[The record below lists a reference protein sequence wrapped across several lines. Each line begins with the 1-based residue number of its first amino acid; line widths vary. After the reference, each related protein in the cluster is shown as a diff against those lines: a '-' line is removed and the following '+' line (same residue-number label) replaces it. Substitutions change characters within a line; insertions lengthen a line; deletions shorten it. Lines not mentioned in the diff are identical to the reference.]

1 MLLQKSQKH
10 VTKTKRR
17 SFHKIIVMIT
27 GCLVFLSL
35 FACAAFAAESSNA
48 KRNPNA
54 THFPATVDGTTSR
67 ELFKEGVYR
76 RFADD
81 SMITYLVVMHK
92 KGNLAGDPFER
103 TYIGIESVQRNHPGG
118 KPDGSVFMAA
128 RLRSPREVKRY
139 LGMEGNMPVIN
150 DTELPFL
157 LDYAET
163 IRNGQT
169 GMLKNQ
175 PKMYIMLPAGEGRI
189 NIIGGPESL
198 PAPIMG
204 HYIPVTD
211 RPAPLVLQ
219 QAMLKCMLEDF
230 IPAATNMLSTSQ
242 FYDYKIEFKTGDN
255 PPVDCWAGWYQ
266 VTVREDKN
274 MKEYDSRYQMNFIVG
289 DTGNEIKL
297 LTLYDGKMWPVFED
311 ERLKGKTTRERVVV
325 PVG

>member
-1 MLLQKSQKH
+1 MKNHRAVIHPGVFKRPFAFFFSCLLF
-10 VTKTKRR
+10 VLTFT
-17 SFHKIIVMIT
+17 T
-27 GCLVFLSL
+27 L
-35 FACAAFAAESSNA
+35 AFAAEENA
-48 KRNPNA
+48 RPAKNPNA
-54 THFPATVDGTTSR
+54 THFPVTASGKTSR
-67 ELFKEGVYR
+67 EMFKEGVYQ
-76 RFADD
+76 RFADG
-81 SMITYLVVMHK
+81 SMVTYLVVMHK
-92 KGNLAGDPFER
+92 KGDLAGDPFER

-139 LGMEGNMPVIN
+139 LGMKDNPPVVN
-150 DTELPFL
+150 DNELPFM

-163 IRNGQT
+163 VRNGQK

-175 PKMYIMLPAGEGRI
+175 PKMYIMIPAGEGRF

-219 QAMLKCMLEDF
+219 QAMIKCMLEDF

-255 PPVDCWAGWYQ
+255 PPVDTWAGWYQ
-266 VTVREDKN
+266 VTVWEDKN

-297 LTLYDGKMWPVFED
+297 LTLYDGKMWPIFKD
-311 ERLKGKTTRERVVV
+311 ERLKGKTSRGPVVV
-325 PVG
+325 PKG

>member
-1 MLLQKSQKH
+1 MVQQE
-10 VTKTKRR
+10 TGNRNNKTIHR
-17 SFHKIIVMIT
+17 IT
-27 GCLVFLSL
+27 LVLTSCLAFVLL
-35 FACAAFAAESSNA
+35 FACSAFAAENNA
-48 KRNPNA
+48 GAAKNPNA
-54 THFPATVDGTTSR
+54 THFPVTGSGKTSR

-76 RFADD
+76 LFADD

-92 KGNLAGDPFER
+92 KGDLAGDPFER

-139 LGMEGNMPVIN
+139 LGMKDNPPVLN
-150 DTELPFL
+150 DNELPFL
-157 LDYAET
+157 LDYADT
-163 IRNGQT
+163 IRNGQK

-189 NIIGGPESL
+189 NIIGGPDNL
-198 PAPIMG
+198 PAPVMG

-219 QAMLKCMLEDF
+219 QAMIKCMLEDF

-242 FYDYKIEFKTGDN
+242 FYDYKMEFKTGDN

-266 VTVREDKN
+266 VTVREDRHMN
-274 MKEYDSRYQMNFIVG
+274 EYDSRYQMNFIVG
-289 DTGNEIKL
+289 DTGNDIKL
-297 LTLYDGKMWPVFED
+297 LTLYDGQMCPIFED
-311 ERLKGKTTRERVVV
+311 QRLKGKTNRGPVVV
-325 PVG
+325 PKG

>member
-1 MLLQKSQKH
+1 MVRQE
-10 VTKTKRR
+10 TGNRNNKTIQR
-17 SFHKIIVMIT
+17 IT
-27 GCLVFLSL
+27 LVLTSCLAFVLL
-35 FACAAFAAESSNA
+35 FACSAFAAENNA
-48 KRNPNA
+48 GAAKNPNA
-54 THFPATVDGTTSR
+54 TYFPKTISGKTSR

-81 SMITYLVVMHK
+81 SMVTYLVVMHK
-92 KGNLAGDPFER
+92 KGVLAGDPFER

-139 LGMEGNMPVIN
+139 LGMKDNPPVIN
-150 DTELPFL
+150 DNELPFL
-157 LDYAET
+157 LDYADT
-163 IRNGQT
+163 IRNGQK

-189 NIIGGPESL
+189 NIIGGPDNL
-198 PAPIMG
+198 PAPVMG

-219 QAMLKCMLEDF
+219 QAMIKCMLEDF

-242 FYDYKIEFKTGDN
+242 FYDYKMEFKTGDN
-255 PPVDCWAGWYQ
+255 PPVDTWAGWYQ
-266 VTVREDKN
+266 VTVWEDKHMN
-274 MKEYDSRYQMNFIVG
+274 EYDSRYQMNFIVG

-297 LTLYDGKMWPVFED
+297 LTLYDGKMWPIFED
-311 ERLKGKTTRERVVV
+311 ERLKGKTVRKRVVV

>member
-1 MLLQKSQKH
+1 MVQQETGNRNSKTIHRIVLLLA
-10 VTKTKRR
+10 
-17 SFHKIIVMIT
+17 
-27 GCLVFLSL
+27 GCLVFLLS
-35 FACAAFAAESSNA
+35 FACAAFAADNNVSAA
-48 KRNPNA
+48 KSPNA
-54 THFPATVDGTTSR
+54 THFPVTASGKTSR

-81 SMITYLVVMHK
+81 SMVTYLVVMHK
-92 KGNLAGDPFER
+92 KGVLAGDPFER

-139 LGMEGNMPVIN
+139 LGMKDNPPVLN
-150 DTELPFL
+150 DNELPFL
-157 LDYAET
+157 LDYADT
-163 IRNGQT
+163 IRNGQK

-189 NIIGGPESL
+189 NIIGGPDNL
-198 PAPIMG
+198 PAPVMG

-219 QAMLKCMLEDF
+219 QAMIKCMLEDF

-242 FYDYKIEFKTGDN
+242 FYDYKMDFKTGDN
-255 PPVDCWAGWYQ
+255 PPVDTWAGWYQ
-266 VTVREDKN
+266 VTVREDRHMN
-274 MKEYDSRYQMNFIVG
+274 EYDSRYQMNFIVG

-297 LTLYDGKMWPVFED
+297 LTLYDGKMWPIFED
-311 ERLKGKTTRERVVV
+311 ERLKGKTNRGPVVV
-325 PVG
+325 PKG

>member
-1 MLLQKSQKH
+1 MVRQE
-10 VTKTKRR
+10 TGNRNNKTIHR
-17 SFHKIIVMIT
+17 IT
-27 GCLVFLSL
+27 VVLTSCLVFLSL
-35 FACAAFAAESSNA
+35 FACSTFAAESNA
-48 KRNPNA
+48 GAAKNPNA
-54 THFPATVDGTTSR
+54 THFPVTGSGKTSR

-81 SMITYLVVMHK
+81 SMVTYLVVMHK
-92 KGNLAGDPFER
+92 KGDLAGDPFER

-139 LGMEGNMPVIN
+139 LGMKDNPPVLN
-150 DTELPFL
+150 DNELPFL
-157 LDYAET
+157 LDYADT
-163 IRNGQT
+163 IRNGQK

-189 NIIGGPESL
+189 NIIGGPDNL
-198 PAPIMG
+198 PAPVMG

-219 QAMLKCMLEDF
+219 QAMIKCMLEDF

-242 FYDYKIEFKTGDN
+242 FYDYKMEFKTGDN

-266 VTVREDKN
+266 VTVREDRHMN
-274 MKEYDSRYQMNFIVG
+274 EYDSRYQMNFIVG
-289 DTGNEIKL
+289 DTGNDIKL
-297 LTLYDGKMWPVFED
+297 LTLYDGQMCPIFED
-311 ERLKGKTTRERVVV
+311 QRLKGKTNRGPVVA
-325 PVG
+325 PKG

>member
-1 MLLQKSQKH
+1 MKKSMVVKHDAKPSAMLLTFLT
-10 VTKTKRR
+10 VC
-17 SFHKIIVMIT
+17 F
-27 GCLVFLSL
+27 VFLL
-35 FACAAFAAESSNA
+35 TFACAAFAEESSSA
-48 KRNPNA
+48 KNPNA
-54 THFPATVDGTTSR
+54 TFFPRTGSGITSR

-81 SMITYLVVMHK
+81 SMITYLVIMHK
-92 KGNLAGDPFER
+92 KGLLAGDPFER

-128 RLRSPREVKRY
+128 RLRSPKEIKLSGLVDSP
-139 LGMEGNMPVIN
+139 PVIN
-150 DTELPFL
+150 DNEIPFL

-189 NIIGGPESL
+189 NIIGGSESL

-219 QAMLKCMLEDF
+219 QAMIKCMLEDF

-255 PPVDCWAGWYQ
+255 PPVDVWAGWYQ
-266 VTVREDKN
+266 VTVREDKH
-274 MKEYDSRYQMNFIVG
+274 MKDTDPRYQMNFIIG

-311 ERLKGKTTRERVVV
+311 ERLKGKTVRKREVV

>member
-1 MLLQKSQKH
+1 MKIPMVFKKFTALFTICFAFLLMLPCA
-10 VTKTKRR
+10 
-17 SFHKIIVMIT
+17 
-27 GCLVFLSL
+27 G
-35 FACAAFAAESSNA
+35 FAEDNRVEA
-48 KRNPNA
+48 KKNPNA
-54 THFPATVDGTTSR
+54 THFPVTGSGKTSR

-76 RFADD
+76 LFADD

-92 KGNLAGDPFER
+92 KGDLAGDPFER

-139 LGMEGNMPVIN
+139 LGMKDNPPVLN
-150 DTELPFL
+150 DNEL
-157 LDYAET
+157 DT
-163 IRNGQT
+163 IRNGQK

-189 NIIGGPESL
+189 NIIGGPDNL
-198 PAPIMG
+198 PAPVMG

-219 QAMLKCMLEDF
+219 QAMIKCMLEDF

-242 FYDYKIEFKTGDN
+242 FYDYKMEFKTGDN

-266 VTVREDKN
+266 VTVRED
-274 MKEYDSRYQMNFIVG
+274 
-289 DTGNEIKL
+289 DTGNDIKL
-297 LTLYDGKMWPVFED
+297 LTLYDGQMCPIFED
-311 ERLKGKTTRERVVV
+311 QRLKGKTNRGPVVV
-325 PVG
+325 PKG

>member
-1 MLLQKSQKH
+1 MKNHSPVIH
-10 VTKTKRR
+10 TGVFKRSL
-17 SFHKIIVMIT
+17 SFFF
-27 GCLVFLSL
+27 GCLL
-35 FACAAFAAESSNA
+35 FMLTFTAPAFAAENNA
-48 KRNPNA
+48 GPAKNPNA
-54 THFPATVDGTTSR
+54 THFPVTGSGKTSR
-67 ELFKEGVYR
+67 EMFREGVYR

-92 KGNLAGDPFER
+92 KGDLAGDPFER

-128 RLRSPREVKRY
+128 RLRSPREARHY
-139 LGMEGNMPVIN
+139 LGMKDNPPAVN
-150 DTELPFL
+150 DNELPFM

-163 IRNGQT
+163 VRNGQK

-175 PKMYIMLPAGEGRI
+175 PKMYLMLPAGEGRI
-189 NIIGGPESL
+189 NIIGGPDNL

-219 QAMLKCMLEDF
+219 QAMIKCMLEDF

-255 PPVDCWAGWYQ
+255 PPVDTWAGWYQ
-266 VTVREDKN
+266 VTVWEDRN

-297 LTLYDGKMWPVFED
+297 LTLYDGKMWPIFKD
-311 ERLKGKTTRERVVV
+311 ERLDGRTNRGPVVV
-325 PVG
+325 PKG

>member
-1 MLLQKSQKH
+1 MVRQE
-10 VTKTKRR
+10 TGNRNNKTIHR
-17 SFHKIIVMIT
+17 IT
-27 GCLVFLSL
+27 VVLTSCLVFLSL
-35 FACAAFAAESSNA
+35 FACSTFAAESNA
-48 KRNPNA
+48 GAAKNPNA
-54 THFPATVDGTTSR
+54 THFPVTGSGKTSR

-81 SMITYLVVMHK
+81 SMVTYLVVMHK
-92 KGNLAGDPFER
+92 KGDLAGDPFER

-139 LGMEGNMPVIN
+139 LGMKDNPPVLN
-150 DTELPFL
+150 DNELPFL
-157 LDYAET
+157 LDYADT
-163 IRNGQT
+163 IRNGQK

-189 NIIGGPESL
+189 NIIGGPDNL
-198 PAPIMG
+198 PAPVMG

-219 QAMLKCMLEDF
+219 QAMIKCMLEDF

-242 FYDYKIEFKTGDN
+242 FYDYKMEFKTGDN

-266 VTVREDKN
+266 VTVREDRHMN
-274 MKEYDSRYQMNFIVG
+274 EYDSRYQMNFIVG
-289 DTGNEIKL
+289 DTGNDIKL
-297 LTLYDGKMWPVFED
+297 LTLYDGQMCPIFED
-311 ERLKGKTTRERVVV
+311 QRLKGKTNRGPVVV
-325 PVG
+325 PKG

>member
-1 MLLQKSQKH
+1 MKNRSAVKHPGVSKRSVAFLVSCLLF
-10 VTKTKRR
+10 VLAFTA
-17 SFHKIIVMIT
+17 
-27 GCLVFLSL
+27 L
-35 FACAAFAAESSNA
+35 AFAAESSNA

-92 KGNLAGDPFER
+92 KGDLAGDPFER

-118 KPDGSVFMAA
+118 KPDGSVFLAA

-139 LGMEGNMPVIN
+139 LGMDGNIPVVN
-150 DTELPFL
+150 DHELPFL

-163 IRNGQT
+163 IRNGQR

-175 PKMYIMLPAGEGRI
+175 PKMYMMLPAGEGRI
-189 NIIGGPESL
+189 NIIGASESL

-219 QAMLKCMLEDF
+219 QVMIKCMLEDF

-242 FYDYKIEFKTGDN
+242 FYDYKMEFKTGDN

-266 VTVREDKN
+266 VTVWEDKH

-297 LTLYDGKMWPVFED
+297 LTLYDGKMWPVFKD
-311 ERLKGKTTRERVVV
+311 ERLEGKTVRKREVV

>member
-1 MLLQKSQKH
+1 MKKSMVVKRDAKASAKLLTFLT
-10 VTKTKRR
+10 VC
-17 SFHKIIVMIT
+17 F
-27 GCLVFLSL
+27 VFLL
-35 FACAAFAAESSNA
+35 TFACAAFAEENSPA
-48 KRNPNA
+48 KNPNA
-54 THFPATVDGTTSR
+54 TFFPRTGSGITSR
-67 ELFKEGVYR
+67 ELFKEGVYQ

-81 SMITYLVVMHK
+81 SMITYLVIMHK
-92 KGNLAGDPFER
+92 KGVVAGDPFER
-103 TYIGIESVQRNHPGG
+103 TYIGIESVQRNHPSG

-128 RLRSPREVKRY
+128 RLRSPKEIKLSGLVDSP
-139 LGMEGNMPVIN
+139 PVIN
-150 DTELPFL
+150 DNEIPFL

-163 IRNGQT
+163 IRNGQK

-219 QAMLKCMLEDF
+219 QAMIKCMLEDF

-255 PPVDCWAGWYQ
+255 PPVDIWAGWYQ
-266 VTVREDKN
+266 VTVREDKH
-274 MKEYDSRYQMNFIVG
+274 MKDTDPRYQMNFIIG

-311 ERLKGKTTRERVVV
+311 ERLKGKTVRKREVV

>member
-1 MLLQKSQKH
+1 MVQQE
-10 VTKTKRR
+10 TGNRNNKTIHR
-17 SFHKIIVMIT
+17 IT
-27 GCLVFLSL
+27 LVLTSCLAFVLL
-35 FACAAFAAESSNA
+35 FACSAFAAENNA
-48 KRNPNA
+48 GAAKNPNA
-54 THFPATVDGTTSR
+54 THFPVTGSGKTSR

-76 RFADD
+76 LFADD

-92 KGNLAGDPFER
+92 KGDLAGDPFER

-139 LGMEGNMPVIN
+139 LGMKDNPPVLN
-150 DTELPFL
+150 DNELPFL
-157 LDYAET
+157 LDYADT
-163 IRNGQT
+163 IRNGQK

-189 NIIGGPESL
+189 NIIGGPDNL
-198 PAPIMG
+198 PAPVMG

-219 QAMLKCMLEDF
+219 QAMIKCMLEDF

-242 FYDYKIEFKTGDN
+242 FYDYKMEFKTGDN

-266 VTVREDKN
+266 VTVREDRHMN
-274 MKEYDSRYQMNFIVG
+274 EYDSRYQMNFIVG
-289 DTGNEIKL
+289 DTGNDIKL
-297 LTLYDGKMWPVFED
+297 LTLYDGQMCPIFED
-311 ERLKGKTTRERVVV
+311 QRLKGKTNRGPVVA
-325 PVG
+325 PKG

>member
-1 MLLQKSQKH
+1 MKNSAVISSGVFIRLFTFLA
-10 VTKTKRR
+10 
-17 SFHKIIVMIT
+17 
-27 GCLVFLSL
+27 GCMVFVL
-35 FACAAFAAESSNA
+35 AFAAPVFAAEGNA
-48 KRNPNA
+48 GAAKNPNA
-54 THFPATVDGTTSR
+54 THFPITLSGESSR

-76 RFADD
+76 RFADE

-92 KGNLAGDPFER
+92 KGDLAGDPFER

-139 LGMEGNMPVIN
+139 LGMKDNPPVIN
-150 DTELPFL
+150 DNEIPFM

-163 IRNGQT
+163 VRNGQE

-175 PKMYIMLPAGEGRI
+175 PKMYLMLPAGDGRI
-189 NIIGGPESL
+189 NIIGGPDNL

-219 QAMLKCMLEDF
+219 QAMIKCMLEDF

-242 FYDYKIEFKTGDN
+242 FYDYRIEFRTGDN
-255 PPVDCWAGWYQ
+255 PPVDTWAGWYQ
-266 VTVREDKN
+266 VTVWEDKN

-297 LTLYDGKMWPVFED
+297 LTLYDGKMWPIFKD
-311 ERLKGKTTRERVVV
+311 ERLLGQTNRGPAVV
-325 PVG
+325 PKG

>member
-1 MLLQKSQKH
+1 MVRQE
-10 VTKTKRR
+10 TGNRNNKTIQR
-17 SFHKIIVMIT
+17 IT
-27 GCLVFLSL
+27 LVLTSCLAFVLL
-35 FACAAFAAESSNA
+35 FACSAFAAENNA
-48 KRNPNA
+48 GAAKNPNA
-54 THFPATVDGTTSR
+54 TYFPKTISGKTSR

-81 SMITYLVVMHK
+81 SMVTYLVVMHK
-92 KGNLAGDPFER
+92 KGVLAGDPFER

-139 LGMEGNMPVIN
+139 LGMKDNPPVLN
-150 DTELPFL
+150 DNELPFL
-157 LDYAET
+157 LDYADT
-163 IRNGQT
+163 IRNGQK

-189 NIIGGPESL
+189 NIIGGPDNL
-198 PAPIMG
+198 PAPVMG

-219 QAMLKCMLEDF
+219 QAMIKCMLEDF

-242 FYDYKIEFKTGDN
+242 FYDYKMDFKTGDN

-266 VTVREDKN
+266 VTVREDRHMN
-274 MKEYDSRYQMNFIVG
+274 EYDSRYQMNFIVG
-289 DTGNEIKL
+289 DTGNDIKL
-297 LTLYDGKMWPVFED
+297 LTLYDGQMCPIFED
-311 ERLKGKTTRERVVV
+311 QRLKGKTNRGPVVV
-325 PVG
+325 PKG

>member
-1 MLLQKSQKH
+1 MVRQE
-10 VTKTKRR
+10 TGNRNNKTIHR
-17 SFHKIIVMIT
+17 IT
-27 GCLVFLSL
+27 LVLTSCLAFVLL
-35 FACAAFAAESSNA
+35 FACSAFAAENNA
-48 KRNPNA
+48 GAAKNPNA
-54 THFPATVDGTTSR
+54 TYFPKTISGKTSR

-81 SMITYLVVMHK
+81 SMVTYLVVMHK
-92 KGNLAGDPFER
+92 KGVLAGDPFER

-139 LGMEGNMPVIN
+139 LGMKDNPPVLN
-150 DTELPFL
+150 DNELPFL
-157 LDYAET
+157 LDYADT
-163 IRNGQT
+163 IRNGQK

-189 NIIGGPESL
+189 NIIGGPDNL
-198 PAPIMG
+198 PAPVMG

-219 QAMLKCMLEDF
+219 QAMIKCMLEDF

-242 FYDYKIEFKTGDN
+242 FYDYKMEFKTGDN

-266 VTVREDKN
+266 VTVREDRHMN
-274 MKEYDSRYQMNFIVG
+274 EYDSRYQMNFIVG
-289 DTGNEIKL
+289 DTGNDIKL
-297 LTLYDGKMWPVFED
+297 LTLYDGQMCPIFED
-311 ERLKGKTTRERVVV
+311 QRLKGKTNRGPVVV
-325 PVG
+325 PKG

>member
-1 MLLQKSQKH
+1 MKNTA
-10 VTKTKRR
+10 VT
-17 SFHKIIVMIT
+17 SS
-27 GCLVFLSL
+27 GVFKQVLAL
-35 FACAAFAAESSNA
+35 FTVWLAFVLAFTAPVFAAEDNA
-48 KRNPNA
+48 AAAKNPNA
-54 THFPATVDGTTSR
+54 THFPKTLSGESSR

-76 RFADD
+76 RFADE

-92 KGNLAGDPFER
+92 KGDLAGDPFER

-139 LGMEGNMPVIN
+139 LGMKDDPPVIN
-150 DTELPFL
+150 DNEIPFM

-163 IRNGQT
+163 VRNGQK

-175 PKMYIMLPAGEGRI
+175 PKMYLMLPAGDGRI
-189 NIIGGPESL
+189 NIIGGPDNL

-219 QAMLKCMLEDF
+219 QAMIKCMLEDF

-242 FYDYKIEFKTGDN
+242 FYDYRIEFRTGDN
-255 PPVDCWAGWYQ
+255 PPVDSWAGWYQ
-266 VTVREDKN
+266 VTVWEDKN

-297 LTLYDGKMWPVFED
+297 LTLYDGKMWPIFKD
-311 ERLKGKTTRERVVV
+311 ERLQGQTNRGPAVV
-325 PVG
+325 PKG

>member
-1 MLLQKSQKH
+1 MVQQE
-10 VTKTKRR
+10 TGNRNNKTIHR
-17 SFHKIIVMIT
+17 IT
-27 GCLVFLSL
+27 LVLTSCLAFVLL
-35 FACAAFAAESSNA
+35 FACSAFAAENNA
-48 KRNPNA
+48 GAKKNPNA
-54 THFPATVDGTTSR
+54 THFPVTGSGKTSR

-76 RFADD
+76 LFADD

-92 KGNLAGDPFER
+92 KGDLAGDPFER

-139 LGMEGNMPVIN
+139 LGMKDNPPVLN
-150 DTELPFL
+150 DNELPFL
-157 LDYAET
+157 LDYADT
-163 IRNGQT
+163 IRNGQK

-189 NIIGGPESL
+189 NIIGGPDNL
-198 PAPIMG
+198 PAPVMG

-219 QAMLKCMLEDF
+219 QAMIKCMLEDF

-242 FYDYKIEFKTGDN
+242 FYDYKMEFKTGDN

-266 VTVREDKN
+266 VTVREDRHMN
-274 MKEYDSRYQMNFIVG
+274 EYDSRYQMNFIVG
-289 DTGNEIKL
+289 DTGNDIKL
-297 LTLYDGKMWPVFED
+297 LTLYDGQMCPIFED
-311 ERLKGKTTRERVVV
+311 QRLKGKTNRGPVVT
-325 PVG
+325 PKG

>member
-1 MLLQKSQKH
+1 MVQQETGNRNSKTIHRIMLLL
-10 VTKTKRR
+10 
-17 SFHKIIVMIT
+17 T
-27 GCLVFLSL
+27 GCLVFLLS
-35 FACAAFAAESSNA
+35 FACAAFAADNNA
-48 KRNPNA
+48 SAAKSPNA
-54 THFPATVDGTTSR
+54 THFPITGSGKTSR
-67 ELFKEGVYR
+67 EIFKEGVYR

-92 KGNLAGDPFER
+92 RGDLAGDPFER

-139 LGMEGNMPVIN
+139 LGMKDNPPVLN
-150 DTELPFL
+150 NNELPFL

-163 IRNGQT
+163 IRNGQQ

-189 NIIGGPESL
+189 NIIGGPDNL
-198 PAPIMG
+198 PAPVMG

-219 QAMLKCMLEDF
+219 QAMIKCMLEDF

-242 FYDYKIEFKTGDN
+242 FYDYKMEFKTGDN

-266 VTVREDKN
+266 VTVWEDKN

-297 LTLYDGKMWPVFED
+297 LTLYDGKMWPIFKD
-311 ERLKGKTTRERVVV
+311 ERLKGRTSRGPVAV
-325 PVG
+325 PKG

>member
-1 MLLQKSQKH
+1 MKRSMVVKRGAKASAKLLTFLT
-10 VTKTKRR
+10 VC
-17 SFHKIIVMIT
+17 F
-27 GCLVFLSL
+27 VFLL
-35 FACAAFAAESSNA
+35 TFACAAFAEESSSA
-48 KRNPNA
+48 KNPNA
-54 THFPATVDGTTSR
+54 TFFPRTGSGITSR

-81 SMITYLVVMHK
+81 SMITYLVIMHK
-92 KGNLAGDPFER
+92 KGVLAGDPFER

-128 RLRSPREVKRY
+128 RLRSPKEIKLSGLVDSP
-139 LGMEGNMPVIN
+139 PVIN
-150 DTELPFL
+150 DNEIPFL

-189 NIIGGPESL
+189 NIIGTSESL

-219 QAMLKCMLEDF
+219 QAMIKCMLEDF

-242 FYDYKIEFKTGDN
+242 FYDYRIEFKTGDN
-255 PPVDCWAGWYQ
+255 PPVDTWAGWYQ
-266 VTVREDKN
+266 VTVWEDKN
-274 MKEYDSRYQMNFIVG
+274 MKKYDPRYQMNFIVG

-297 LTLYDGKMWPVFED
+297 LTLYDGKMWPIFKD
-311 ERLKGKTTRERVVV
+311 ERLEGKTSRGPVVV
-325 PVG
+325 PKG

>member
-1 MLLQKSQKH
+1 MVQQE
-10 VTKTKRR
+10 TGNRNNKTIHR
-17 SFHKIIVMIT
+17 IT
-27 GCLVFLSL
+27 LVLTSCLAFVLL
-35 FACAAFAAESSNA
+35 FACSAFAAENNA
-48 KRNPNA
+48 GAVKNPNA
-54 THFPATVDGTTSR
+54 THFPVTGSGKTSR

-76 RFADD
+76 LFADD

-92 KGNLAGDPFER
+92 KGDLAGDPFER

-139 LGMEGNMPVIN
+139 LGMKDNPPVLN
-150 DTELPFL
+150 DNELPFL
-157 LDYAET
+157 LDYADT
-163 IRNGQT
+163 IRNGQK

-189 NIIGGPESL
+189 NIIGGPDNL
-198 PAPIMG
+198 PAPVMG

-219 QAMLKCMLEDF
+219 QAMIKCMLEDF

-242 FYDYKIEFKTGDN
+242 FYDYKMEFKTGDN

-266 VTVREDKN
+266 VTVREDRHMN
-274 MKEYDSRYQMNFIVG
+274 EYDSRYQMNFIVG
-289 DTGNEIKL
+289 DTGNDIKL
-297 LTLYDGKMWPVFED
+297 LTLYDGQMCPIFED
-311 ERLKGKTTRERVVV
+311 QRLKGKTNRGPVVT
-325 PVG
+325 PKG